1 MFVDNNNDEFHINI
15 LQNGL
20 GNDGDG
26 QGDRSDLQKRQT
38 TGKMT
43 LALGFLTI
51 SNDLHF
57 FLFQLDTFDKVS
69 SILFDNGNIK
79 MRIMVVVSR

>member
-1 MFVDNNNDEFHINI
+1 MFVDNNNDEYHINI

-57 FLFQLDTFDKVS
+57 SLSFCEIIVGHPGEETINTLTMENQD
-69 SILFDNGNIK
+69 
-79 MRIMVVVSR
+79 R